1 MAGPIEIVVAV
12 TGEVHMLGY
21 DDKRNFFRMMVNS
34 PCQVQIIDD
43 ESSRSLQA
51 VCKDIS
57 ATGMS
62 LEVDEPSIEIGTEV
76 SISIDSTSSQI
87 PSLSAVAKVV
97 RCVAESDSSCV
108 IGVEISEMK

>member
-1 MAGPIEIVVAV
+1 
-12 TGEVHMLGY
+12 MLGY

-34 PCQVQIIDD
+34 PCQLQVTDD
-43 ESSRSLQA
+43 ESSRTMQA

-62 LEVDEPSIEIGTEV
+62 LEVDEPSIEIGTQ
-76 SISIDSTSSQI
+76 ISVAIESTSSQI
-87 PSLSAVAKVV
+87 PSLSAITTVV
-97 RCVAESDSSCV
+97 RCVPSTDSSCV

>member
-1 MAGPIEIVVAV
+1 
-12 TGEVHMLGY
+12 MLGY

-34 PCQVQIIDD
+34 PCQIQVNDE
-43 ESSRSLQA
+43 ESSRTLQA

-62 LEVDEPSIEIGTEV
+62 LEVAEPSIEVGTEV
-76 SISIDSTSSQI
+76 TVAIDSNSSQI
-87 PSLSAVAKVV
+87 PSLSAVATVV
-97 RCVAESDSSCV
+97 RCMPETEGSCT

>member
-1 MAGPIEIVVAV
+1 
-12 TGEVHMLGY
+12 MLGY

-34 PCQVQIIDD
+34 PCQVQINDE
-43 ESSRSLQA
+43 ESSRTHQA

-62 LEVDEPSIEIGTEV
+62 LEVEEPSIEVGTQV
-76 SISIDSTSSQI
+76 NVSIDSNSSQI
-87 PSLSAVAKVV
+87 PSLTAIATVV
-97 RCVAESDSSCV
+97 RCVQETEESCI

>member
-1 MAGPIEIVVAV
+1 
-12 TGEVHMLGY
+12 MLGY

-34 PCQVQIIDD
+34 PCQVQINDE
-43 ESSRSLQA
+43 ESSRTLQA

-62 LEVDEPSIEIGTEV
+62 LEVEEPSIELGTQV
-76 SISIDSTSSQI
+76 VVSIDSNSSQI
-87 PSLSAVAKVV
+87 PSLSAVATVV
-97 RCVAESDSSCV
+97 RCEAESDESCV

>member
-1 MAGPIEIVVAV
+1 
-12 TGEVHMLGY
+12 MLDY

-34 PCQVQIIDD
+34 ACEVKIVDD

-62 LEVDEPSIEIGTEV
+62 FEIEESTIGMGTRVNVYIE
-76 SISIDSTSSQI
+76 STNSQI
-87 PSLSAVAKVV
+87 PSLTADTKVV
-97 RCVAESDSSCV
+97 RCEAIDDNSCTV
-108 IGVEISEMK
+108 GVEIIEMK